1 MPVDTGVSGWRGGGV
16 GGVRSVLGIPP
27 AEFSRAVSTP
37 FPMRPV
43 DEVGRLV
50 RPVPKTAG
58 FIAWGGGGA
67 DKVCGARRLPS
78 PSKEGQGEG

>member
-16 GGVRSVLGIPP
+16 CGVLGIPLS
-27 AEFSRAVSTP
+27 EFSRAVSTP

-50 RPVPKTAG
+50 PPVPKTAG
-58 FIAWGGGGA
+58 IIAWGGGGA
-67 DKVCGARRLPS
+67 DKFCGARRFPS